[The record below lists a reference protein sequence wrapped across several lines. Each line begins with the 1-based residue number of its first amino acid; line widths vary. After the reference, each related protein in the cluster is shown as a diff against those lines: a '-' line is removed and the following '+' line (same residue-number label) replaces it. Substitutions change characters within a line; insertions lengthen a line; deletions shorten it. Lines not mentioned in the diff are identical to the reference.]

1 MSSKQS
7 IPGLIVIEANMREL
21 FVFSF
26 TCLVRACPLVKKIK
40 FTFCDEQTLTN
51 MVTDGILL
59 TLVTDGTNG
68 QTTNMVTDRILL
80 PLVTDGTIYFL

>member
-1 MSSKQS
+1 MEQ
-7 IPGLIVIEANMREL
+7 
-21 FVFSF
+21 
-26 TCLVRACPLVKKIK
+26 
-40 FTFCDEQTLTN
+40 FTFCDKQTLTN

>member
-1 MSSKQS
+1 M
-7 IPGLIVIEANMREL
+7 EL
-21 FVFSF
+21 MDRQLLWLQTESYYPWLQ
-26 TCLVRACPLVKKIK
+26 TEQ
-40 FTFCDEQTLTN
+40 FTFCDKQTRTN

-68 QTTNMVTDRILL
+68 QTTNMVTDGILL